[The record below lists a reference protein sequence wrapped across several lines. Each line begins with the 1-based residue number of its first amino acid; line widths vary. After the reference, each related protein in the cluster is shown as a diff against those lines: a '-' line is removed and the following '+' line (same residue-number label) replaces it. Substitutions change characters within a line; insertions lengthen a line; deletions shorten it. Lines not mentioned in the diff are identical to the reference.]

1 MLNIKR
7 LFNKEFIKEVIKRII
22 TDKKKLLIVSTSTV
36 GVIAVGAVAI
46 VAINNNTE
54 VKSNSHKDSTVA
66 SSTVSDNKKAA
77 QEKKAAEEKAAQE
90 KKVAEEKAAQ
100 EKKVA
105 EEKVTQEKAEQ
116 EQAAAQEQTNSTSD
130 NSSSN
135 SSSGNSNDST
145 SGNGTS
151 QQIQQV
157 SFNEG
162 IDSALTSAFYAS
174 CAQPNRTYYG
184 VKSGEL
190 DSIAVAVAN
199 GQMSCGSAINQIS
212 SMTWKENGSSAGFPD
227 GTYDMATYDVQVTQI
242 NVGYASNSEMA
253 MTINNLIG
261 SYNGIVAYR
270 HADGSATITTVTCYF
285 TGSIN
290 N

>member
-54 VKSNSHKDSTVA
+54 VKSNSYKDSTIA
-66 SSTVSDNKKAA
+66 SSTVSDNKKDI

-90 KKVAEEKAAQ
+90 KKVAEEK
-100 EKKVA
+100 VA
-105 EEKVTQEKAEQ
+105 QEKAEQ
-116 EQAAAQEQTNSTSD
+116 AVAQEQTNSTSD

-135 SSSGNSNDST
+135 SASNGNSNDST

-162 IDSALTSAFYAS
+162 IDSALISAFYAS

-184 VKSGEL
+184 AKSSEL

-199 GQMSCGSAINQIS
+199 GQMSCNSAISEIQ
-212 SMTWKENGSSAGFPD
+212 SMTWKENGSTAGFPD
-227 GTYDMATYDVQVTQI
+227 GTYDMSTYDVQVTQI
-242 NVGYASNSEMA
+242 NVGYASNFEMA